1 MSKKLIITVSAI
13 VLVLAL
19 TGGALAATP
28 YVRQGENVR
37 FGRMMG
43 GLVTRIAD
51 FLGID
56 VAIVQA
62 DRASGMTF
70 ADILGDRL
78 DEFVQATVEDRQAMI
93 EQLVL
98 AGKITAEQ
106 AALCASFST
115 ERLQERLQADFRGC
129 GDREFA
135 NPARRLMQNMRGRM
149 QRIRQKN
156 IAPVL
161 NGGA

>member
-1 MSKKLIITVSAI
+1 MSKKLIITAAAI
-13 VLVLAL
+13 ALVLAL

-28 YVRQGENVR
+28 YLRQGENVR

-43 GLVTRIAD
+43 GLVTRVAD
-51 FLGID
+51 FLGIQ
-56 VAIVQA
+56 VAEVQA

-70 ADILGDRL
+70 ADILGDKL
-78 DEFVQATVEDRQAMI
+78 DKFVQATVEERQAMI
-93 EQLVL
+93 DRLVL
-98 AGKITAEQ
+98 EGKITAEQ
-106 AALCASFST
+106 AALFADFST
-115 ERLQERLQADFRGC
+115 ERLQERLQSTFRGC

-135 NPARRLMQNMRGRM
+135 NPARRFMQNVRGRM

-156 IAPVL
+156 VAPAL